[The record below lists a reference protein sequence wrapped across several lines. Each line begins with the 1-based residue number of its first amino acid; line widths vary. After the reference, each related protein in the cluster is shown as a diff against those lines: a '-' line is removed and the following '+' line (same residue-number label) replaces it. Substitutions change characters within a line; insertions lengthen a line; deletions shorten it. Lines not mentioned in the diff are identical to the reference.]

1 LRTQGRV
8 KWFDPRKGYGFIALN
23 DGQDVF
29 VHYSAIDMEGFK
41 TLEDG
46 ELVEFEIAQTDR
58 GPQAE
63 NVTRLEMGTDQSTQE
78 APPGPVAEGETD
90 SNATW

>member
-1 LRTQGRV
+1 MRTQGRV

-78 APPGPVAEGETD
+78 APPGPVAEGEAD

>member
-1 LRTQGRV
+1 MRMQGRV
-8 KWFDPRKGYGFIALN
+8 KWFDPRKGYGFIERD
-23 DGQDVF
+23 DGEDVF
-29 VHYSAIDMEGFK
+29 VHYSEINMEGFK

-63 NVTRLEMGTDQSTQE
+63 NVTRLEMGAEQPE
-78 APPGPVAEGETD
+78 PAPETEED
-90 SNATW
+90 LDLT

>member
-1 LRTQGRV
+1 MQGRV
-8 KWFDPRKGYGFIALN
+8 KWFDPRKGYGFIERD
-23 DGQDVF
+23 DGEDVF
-29 VHYSAIDMEGFK
+29 VHYSQINMEGFK

-63 NVTRLEMGTDQSTQE
+63 NVTRLEIS
-78 APPGPVAEGETD
+78 AEQPQPEPETESEED
-90 SNATW
+90 LNITW

>member
-1 LRTQGRV
+1 MRMQGRV
-8 KWFDPRKGYGFIALN
+8 KWFDPRKGYGFIEQD
-23 DGQDVF
+23 DGEDVF
-29 VHYSAIDMEGFK
+29 VHYSEINMEGFK

-63 NVTRLEMGTDQSTQE
+63 NVTRLEMGTEQSAEQ
-78 APPGPVAEGETD
+78 PQSGPKTEDEEHPD
-90 SNATW
+90 LTW